1 MTTGRDTPANR
12 SFPIC
17 EDHRNADWNQ
27 PALDDD
33 TCVLCRLFYLEAQE
47 SLLEEWQER
56 AKRAEDAIAEIQRPL
71 DAQMARLNATVERLN
86 EENER
91 LAVPRALADRLLSY
105 ARVQPD
111 RRGSDGEDSGGAAMK
126 VTDEMV
132 DRFLSWPLPK
142 SVCADGCA
150 THPDYPHPRSGT
162 NLLTAIEARAMLE
175 HVMSDKASPSA
186 GEDSERLKEALRQ
199 VKAFVVGEKTPN
211 WHDDAMTYIT
221 RGKIAD
227 ICDIALAHP
236 QHPRDVKASPSA
248 SGDSKFSEFIR
259 NATPEEKEAVYT
271 DVMKR
276 ATERQN
282 ACRSAWC
289 SVTRE
294 GAAWYCNTC
303 GASDKRPECKAP

>member
-56 AKRAEDAIAEIQRPL
+56 AKRAEDAIAETQRPL

-186 GEDSERLKEALRQ
+186 VPDSQPDDIDRSYALSLADAVENCRVTCKHEPSAFDLEQQGYDTIIRALRSY
-199 VKAFVVGEKTPN
+199 A
-211 WHDDAMTYIT
+211 
-221 RGKIAD
+221 R
-227 ICDIALAHP
+227 
-236 QHPRDVKASPSA
+236 SA

-289 SVTRE
+289 SVTR
-294 GAAWYCNTC
+294 
-303 GASDKRPECKAP
+303 